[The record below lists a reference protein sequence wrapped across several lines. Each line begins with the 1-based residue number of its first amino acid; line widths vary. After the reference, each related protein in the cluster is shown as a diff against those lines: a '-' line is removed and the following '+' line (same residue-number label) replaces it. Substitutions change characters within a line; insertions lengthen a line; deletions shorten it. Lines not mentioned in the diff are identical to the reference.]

1 MNNVGFSPFF
11 LSSWTTGNKEMNY
24 ISLLKMN
31 NNRPTESKAKGESR
45 GLAYRSEIRSE
56 IDILID

>member
-1 MNNVGFSPFF
+1 
-11 LSSWTTGNKEMNY
+11 MNY